1 MSQAAIA
8 LNRFGI
14 GARADEPAPADPKR
28 WLLDQFDRYEPRPA
42 AWNSLPPI
50 AEIAEDY
57 AQQRMEMRQ
66 TLKDDPAKK
75 DARKEMRR
83 DARQHY
89 LDAVNARAAS
99 ALTTT
104 APFVERLVWFWAN
117 HFAVSA
123 DKATV
128 IPFAGNFE
136 AEAIRPHVLGRFE
149 DLLLAAERHAAM
161 MFYLDQAQSIG
172 PDSMA
177 ARRAAM
183 NNPGRQRG
191 LNENLAREI
200 MELHTLGVRTGYS
213 QADVTEFARALTGW
227 SIGGM
232 GRGGGG
238 PNQGTPGEY
247 LFRPG
252 LHEPGTRTIMGRSY
266 AQAGEAQAEAIL
278 HDLATAPATARH
290 IATKLARHFVA
301 DDPPPAPVDR
311 LTAAFLQSGG
321 DLPKVYRVLVDAPE
335 AWVDRPAKFKTPWE
349 WSISAMRGIGM
360 REIGQMQV
368 APMLNQLGQPVW
380 RPGSPAGFDDV
391 AASWAAPD
399 ALVRRV
405 EVAQRFAQR
414 VGDRLDARKLG
425 ATLMPGTIAPA
436 TEQAIGRAESP
447 ETGFALL
454 LVSPD
459 FQRR

>member
-1 MSQAAIA
+1 MSQSAIA

-14 GARADEPAPADPKR
+14 GARPDEPAPADPRR

-42 AWNSLPPI
+42 AWAAQPPI
-50 AEIAEDY
+50 ADIAAAY
-57 AQQRMEMRQ
+57 AEQRMEMRQ
-66 TLKDDPAKK
+66 APKDDPARK
-75 DARKEMRR
+75 DTRRAMRR
-83 DARQHY
+83 DARQLY
-89 LDAVNARAAS
+89 LDAVDARAAS
-99 ALTTT
+99 ALTAS

-128 IPFAGNFE
+128 VPFAGNFE
-136 AEAIRPHVLGRFE
+136 AEAIRPHVLGRFG
-149 DLLLAAERHAAM
+149 DMLLAAERHAAM

-177 ARRAAM
+177 ARRAAA
-183 NNPGRQRG
+183 NNPGRRRG

-213 QADVTEFARALTGW
+213 QGDVTEFARALTGW
-227 SIGGM
+227 AVAGLGG
-232 GRGGGG
+232 GNRGGGA
-238 PNQGTPGEY
+238 PGAFV
-247 LFRPG
+247 FRPG
-252 LHEPGTRTIMGRSY
+252 QHEPGARTIMGRRY
-266 AQAGEAQAEAIL
+266 AEGGQAQAEAIL

-290 IATKLARHFVA
+290 IATKLARHVVA
-301 DDPPPAPVDR
+301 DDPPPALVDR
-311 LTAAFLQSGG
+311 LATAFLDGGG
-321 DLPKVYRVLVDAPE
+321 DLPKVYRVLVEAPE
-335 AWVDRPAKFKTPWE
+335 AWAARPAKFKTPWE
-349 WSISAMRGIGM
+349 WSVSALRGLGLSDL
-360 REIGQMQV
+360 GGMQV

-405 EVAQRFAQR
+405 EIAQRFAPW
-414 VGDRLDARKLG
+414 VGDRLDARSLA
-425 ATLMPGTIAPA
+425 ATLLPGALSPA
-436 TEQAIGRAESP
+436 TAQAIGRAESP
-447 ETGFALL
+447 VTGLALL
-454 LVSPD
+454 LVSPE